1 MPTLIAP
8 YQIGAHGVAAGIPE
22 FMVRKSQ
29 AVMPAHVA
37 SFQLAVKAGVPVAAG
52 TDAGT
57 PLNPHGSIV
66 PELELMVKHGMTPLD
81 AIRSA
86 TAVAAN
92 VLGLGAEVGQV
103 APGFAADLV
112 AVGGNP
118 LERIEALADIRLVIA
133 NGNTIVNRLAER
145 RPS

>member
-133 NGNTIVNRLAER
+133 NGKTIVNRLAER

>member
-1 MPTLIAP
+1 M
-8 YQIGAHGVAAGIPE
+8 
-22 FMVRKSQ
+22 
-29 AVMPAHVA
+29 A

-133 NGNTIVNRLAER
+133 NGETIVNRLAER